1 MLSNFASARPG
12 LPAMSATST
21 AGSTAPPQ
29 PPIPE
34 ALLTLAPL
42 QLPNHRHSR
51 YGGDELCLSLADLAE
66 ADQRLLRHLYAVL
79 SELLYSIAGG
89 QDGVPH
95 KWRQVEAWVQ
105 RHGLDTLIDQTRE
118 LGVASH
124 QQSAGELLAKTV
136 HDLRGGA
143 LSTLLGRL
151 QLLDQLPHDDAQLNR
166 LFVLSRDHL
175 KIMRNAI
182 TDLDAERREADRK
195 PKAHAMQ
202 LMLDKWQ
209 NAVVGPKRQEP
220 RVEMHIDC
228 RYEGALTECCLESAA
243 IDRIF
248 YNLTNN
254 AARHAANGRLDMVI
268 FPVPDA
274 AGGTLRFVLSN
285 EVSDKDAAS
294 LRLLTGSG
302 GPPTPKP
309 DPGQGAALVPLFTPR
324 VSSTGSGLGLT
335 VVADFVAKA
344 FGLPDRRAALQ
355 GRYVGATLD
364 GRTFRA
370 WFHWLAANDDLPPKL
385 DDFHQPEQS
394 LSEP

>member
-1 MLSNFASARPG
+1 MSTP
-12 LPAMSATST
+12 LPAE
-21 AGSTAPPQ
+21 Q
-29 PPIPE
+29 PPPTLASVPE
-34 ALLTLAPL
+34 ALLKLAPL
-42 QLPNHRHSR
+42 DLVNHRQGR
-51 YGGDELCLSLADLAE
+51 YGGDDLCLRLKDLAA
-66 ADQRLLRHLYAVL
+66 ADQGLLRHLYDVL
-79 SELLYSIAGG
+79 SELLYTIA
-89 QDGVPH
+89 DDKDNTAH
-95 KWRQVEAWVQ
+95 KWRQVESWMQ
-105 RHGLDTLIDQTRE
+105 RHGLDALIDQTRE

-151 QLLDQLPHDDAQLNR
+151 QMLDLLPHDDAQLNR
-166 LFVLSRDHL
+166 IFVLSRDHL

-182 TDLDAERREADRK
+182 VDLDFERREADRK
-195 PKAHAMQ
+195 PKAHAMK

-254 AARHAANGRLDMVI
+254 AARHAANGQLDMVV
-268 FPVPDA
+268 FPIPDA
-274 AGGTLRFVLSN
+274 AGSTLRFVLSN
-285 EVSDKDAAS
+285 EVSDKDAAY
-294 LRLLTGSG
+294 LRMTTSG
-302 GPPTPKP
+302 GGPVAKTEPEH
-309 DPGQGAALVPLFTPR
+309 GATLVPLFTPR

-364 GRTFRA
+364 GRTFRT